1 MKEPAR
7 DKGRLEH
14 MLEAILH
21 VQDYVNGKSYEQ
33 VIGTPLIK
41 HAVTYNIQII
51 GEASYW
57 LTDEFKA
64 SHPDTPWRQ
73 IEKTRHILVHDYY
86 QINNDVLWL
95 IITEDLAPLKEQL
108 ERYITDM
115 P

>member
-7 DKGRLEH
+7 DKGRLKD

-21 VQDYVNGKSYEQ
+21 VQDYVDGKSFEQ

-57 LTDEFKA
+57 LTDEFKT
-64 SHPDTPWRQ
+64 SHSDTPWKQ
-73 IEKTRHILVHDYY
+73 IEKTRHILLHDYY
-86 QINNDVLWL
+86 RIDNDILWL
-95 IITEDLAPLKEQL
+95 IITEDLQPLKEQL
-108 ERYITDM
+108 ERYISEL

>member
-14 MLEAILH
+14 MLEATLN
-21 VQDYVNGKSYEQ
+21 VLDYVNGKSYEQ

-57 LTDEFKA
+57 LTDEFKT
-64 SHPDTPWRQ
+64 SHPDTAWRM

-86 QINNDVLWL
+86 QINNDILWS
-95 IITEDLAPLKEQL
+95 IITDDLVPLKEQL

>member
-14 MLEAILH
+14 MLEATLN
-21 VQDYVNGKSYEQ
+21 VLDYVNGKSYEQ

-64 SHPDTPWRQ
+64 SHPDTAWRM

-86 QINNDVLWL
+86 QINNDILWS
-95 IITEDLAPLKEQL
+95 IITDDLVPLKEQL
-108 ERYITDM
+108 ERYIADM
-115 P
+115 A